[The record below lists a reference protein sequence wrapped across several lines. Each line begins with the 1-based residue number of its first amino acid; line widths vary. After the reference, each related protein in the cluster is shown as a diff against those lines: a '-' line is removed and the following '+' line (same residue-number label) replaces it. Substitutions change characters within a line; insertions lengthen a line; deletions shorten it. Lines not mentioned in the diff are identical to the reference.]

1 MFTSKMTSMHHPQ
14 WKGFCLRRSTTCGF
28 HDETLRGLTG
38 SIFKEC
44 GAVNPAF
51 LSYLNFDPLEN
62 HRSDCKK
69 CYNPL
74 LWLSTKLFLLIVS
87 TSITTANFN
96 LCFLVLV
103 YNSVYMT
110 KSKRYWNKS
119 SVLFS
124 LSEM

>member
-1 MFTSKMTSMHHPQ
+1 MFIVSVCIITHESRFAL
-14 WKGFCLRRSTTCGF
+14 GFSSFSFCFVSHLCMQIYAC

-51 LSYLNFDPLEN
+51 LSYLNFNPLEN
-62 HRSDCKK
+62 HRSDCNK

-74 LWLSTKLFLLIVS
+74 LWLSTKLLLLIVF

-96 LCFLVLV
+96 RCFLVLV
-103 YNSVYMT
+103 YNSI
-110 KSKRYWNKS
+110 
-119 SVLFS
+119 
-124 LSEM
+124 

>member
-1 MFTSKMTSMHHPQ
+1 MKNQYFHIIDN
-14 WKGFCLRRSTTCGF
+14 C

-74 LWLSTKLFLLIVS
+74 LWLSTKLFLLIVF

-96 LCFLVLV
+96 RCFLALV
-103 YNSVYMT
+103 YNSV
-110 KSKRYWNKS
+110 
-119 SVLFS
+119 
-124 LSEM
+124 

>member
-1 MFTSKMTSMHHPQ
+1 MSAFSRANRIH
-14 WKGFCLRRSTTCGF
+14 RRSVENT

-51 LSYLNFDPLEN
+51 LSYLNFNPLEN
-62 HRSDCKK
+62 HRSDCNK

-74 LWLSTKLFLLIVS
+74 LWLSTKLLLLIVF

-96 LCFLVLV
+96 RCFLVLV
-103 YNSVYMT
+103 YNSI
-110 KSKRYWNKS
+110 
-119 SVLFS
+119 
-124 LSEM
+124 